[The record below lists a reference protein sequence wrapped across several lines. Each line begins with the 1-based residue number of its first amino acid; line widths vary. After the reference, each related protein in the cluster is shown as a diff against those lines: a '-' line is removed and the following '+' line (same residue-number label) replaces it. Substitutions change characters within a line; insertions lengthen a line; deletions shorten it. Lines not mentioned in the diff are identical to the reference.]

1 MSESPGGLVTHKLLG
16 PPPEL
21 LIQVVW
27 GGPPNLYFYEVMLML
42 GVDMCN
48 PKCYD
53 WLKGGENI
61 FPTAIAGLHFNVVCG
76 GANMIP
82 WTGVSLPG
90 LVFASLCDFLQVSL
104 LNLASVSSS

>member
-1 MSESPGGLVTHKLLG
+1 MQPK
-16 PPPEL
+16 
-21 LIQVVW
+21 
-27 GGPPNLYFYEVMLML
+27 MLRL
-42 GVDMCN
+42 A
-48 PKCYD
+48 KRR
-53 WLKGGENI
+53 GEH
-61 FPTAIAGLHFNVVCG
+61 IAGLHFNVVCG